1 MALANTPWYV
11 DGSTRQPIT
20 TACRPRTHVRLFTMR
35 SHSLRRAIPSG
46 LLLPI
51 QSISAPV
58 FNLTIRGSN
67 AQTTI
72 INAGA
77 ANTVVTIRNSA
88 VRVSLANMT
97 IRNGVSNLGGGINNG
112 GILTITH
119 SANSGNNACN
129 EGGGVYNAGTL
140 MISP

>member
-1 MALANTPWYV
+1 MVCGWEYTAANNDCMSPQNACKTIHHAIALA
-11 DGSTRQPIT
+11 S
-20 TACRPRTHVRLFTMR
+20 
-35 SHSLRRAIPSG
+35 SG
-46 LLLPI
+46 D
-51 QSISAPV
+51 
-58 FNLTIRGSN
+58 TIRLAAAYTEHLSTGFQSDDSWSN